1 MTVSMGVRHLDT
13 GRYEVVPVATSDVF
27 RVWWLPACEHLG
39 LELVSHLHDGMF
51 TEVAR
56 EDVPRI
62 TAELETLRAYA
73 ASGPERDFMVS
84 RIDGILSAFR
94 KSDLAR
100 CVYDFG

>member
-1 MTVSMGVRHLDT
+1 MTVSMRVRRLDT

-27 RVWWLPACEHLG
+27 RAWWLPACDHLG
-39 LELVSHLHDGMF
+39 LELVSHFHDGAL

-62 TAELETLRAYA
+62 AAELETLRAW
-73 ASGPERDFMVS
+73 ASAEPERDFMVS

-94 KSDLAR
+94 ESDLTPR
-100 CVYDFG
+100 VHDFG